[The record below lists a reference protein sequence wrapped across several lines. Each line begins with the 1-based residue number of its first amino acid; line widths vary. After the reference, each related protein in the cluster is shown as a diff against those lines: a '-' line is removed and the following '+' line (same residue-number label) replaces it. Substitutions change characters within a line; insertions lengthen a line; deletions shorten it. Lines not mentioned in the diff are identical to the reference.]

1 MLRRSKTEKLKEH
14 ALGAS
19 ELALQL
25 AQDKKFRKRL
35 LSAVEHGTKA
45 QRRARRP
52 SRGFAD
58 AARRLAADQAL
69 RAELK
74 DARSDLQQAYTRLDA
89 KRRSHRRRR
98 ITVVAGLASLAAVPQ
113 VRERVSALTAAAG
126 KNRKNLQEGLASRAK
141 DLGGVDGRMHSLDD
155 LTKEELY
162 ARAQEANI
170 PGRSEMS
177 KDELIAALRSRS

>member
-1 MLRRSKTEKLKEH
+1 MLRRSKTEKLKGS

-35 LSAVEHGTKA
+35 LSAVEHSTKA
-45 QRRARRP
+45 RRRARRP

-69 RAELK
+69 HAELK
-74 DARSDLQQAYTRLDA
+74 DARSALQQAYARLNA
-89 KRRSHRRRR
+89 KRRNHRVRR

-113 VRERVSALTAAAG
+113 IRERISALTAAATV
-126 KNRKNLQEGLASRAK
+126 R
-141 DLGGVDGRMHSLDD
+141 
-155 LTKEELY
+155 
-162 ARAQEANI
+162 
-170 PGRSEMS
+170 
-177 KDELIAALRSRS
+177 